1 MKISVDDVEL
11 FSLSINQKK
20 VICNDINEDQIDSDF
35 KRRLKH
41 ILNHKYEMCLKRLK
55 EEWIPKLQKRYT
67 SIPTNDDE
75 ICALIFSQ
83 PDYKSRK
90 QRDIE
95 EKKLLNIL

>member
-1 MKISVDDVEL
+1 
-11 FSLSINQKK
+11 
-20 VICNDINEDQIDSDF
+20 
-35 KRRLKH
+35 
-41 ILNHKYEMCLKRLK
+41 MCLKRLK

-95 EKKLLNIL
+95 EKNYLIFCN